1 MAQTAQQIITGAL
14 KFMRVLGANES
25 PTADDAD
32 NALTQLNDYL
42 NGLNGRGAVFPSVTL
57 VLTDTVPIAQQYEGD
72 LKRALAKY
80 MTQDWGGAPMPPKE
94 WAECVRA
101 DQRIVAAHTT
111 IDPAGSDY
119 GLQQMPSQ
127 RRPNLTG
134 RLV

>member
-1 MAQTAQQIITGAL
+1 MAQTAQQIVTGAL
-14 KFMRVLGANES
+14 KYLRVLSAVQT

-32 NALTQLNDYL
+32 NALTHLNDYL
-42 NGLNGRGAVFPSVTL
+42 NGLNSRGAIFPNVTL
-57 VLTDTVPIAQQYEGD
+57 TISDTVPIAQELEGD

-80 MTQDWGGAPMPPKE
+80 MSADWSGSPMPPADR
-94 WAECVRA
+94 AEAIRS

-111 IDPAGSDY
+111 IDPAGSDF

-134 RLV
+134 RLS